1 MAELVE
7 FMGASVEGS
16 DEDKVY
22 TPRGAIYI
30 NPDRVNAFY
39 DHHILTE
46 NNNIRVMEDAAEIC
60 RKLRDI
66 PPLDDRVRMAAI
78 EKEIFRNFG
87 RE

>member
-1 MAELVE
+1 MANLIE
-7 FMGASVEGS
+7 FMGATVEGT

-60 RKLRDI
+60 RKLRGI
-66 PPLDDRVRMAAI
+66 QTLDDRVRMAAI
-78 EKEIFRNFG
+78 EKPFFKDLK
-87 RE
+87 